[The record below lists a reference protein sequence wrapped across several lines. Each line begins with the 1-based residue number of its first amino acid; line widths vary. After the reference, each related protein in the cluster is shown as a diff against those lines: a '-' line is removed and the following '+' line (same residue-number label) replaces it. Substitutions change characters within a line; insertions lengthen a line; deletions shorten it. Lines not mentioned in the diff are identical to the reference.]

1 MKLKPCPF
9 CGGKASY
16 MTYITERGVF
26 IRSRK
31 YIYFKCKNCEAQT
44 KAFPES
50 VHYSAEE
57 KAMEAWNKR
66 VGEEDENR

>member
-16 MTYITERGVF
+16 MTYNTERGVF
-26 IRSRK
+26 TTRSRK

-66 VGEEDENR
+66 VGEEE

>member
-9 CGGKASY
+9 CGGEASY

-26 IRSRK
+26 TRSRK

-57 KAMEAWNKR
+57 KAIEAWNAR
-66 VGEEDENR
+66 VEQDGDKE